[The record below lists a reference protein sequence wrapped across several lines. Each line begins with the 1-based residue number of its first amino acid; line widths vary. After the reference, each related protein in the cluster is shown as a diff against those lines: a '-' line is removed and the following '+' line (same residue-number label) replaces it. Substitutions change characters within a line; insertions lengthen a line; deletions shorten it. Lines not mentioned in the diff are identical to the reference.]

1 MDILEGDE
9 CLKKVAEILRKVGR
23 RGTDFVARYGGE
35 EFALVLPR
43 TNLPGCN
50 SLIQQ
55 VQSLFAEAKIPHKGS
70 SVNPYLTLS
79 VGSATVVPLDQLT
92 PEKLI
97 EMADQALYQAK
108 HLGRNRHVSASKVG
122 LMSHH

>member
-1 MDILEGDE
+1 LEGDE
-9 CLKKVAEILRKVGR
+9 CLKKVAAILRKVSR
-23 RGTDFVARYGGE
+23 RGTDLVARYGGE

-50 SLIQQ
+50 SLIQHL
-55 VQSLFAEAKIPHKGS
+55 QSLFTQAKIPHKGS
-70 SVNPYLTLS
+70 TVNSYLTLS
-79 VGSATVVPLDQLT
+79 IGSATVVPSDQLT

-97 EMADQALYQAK
+97 TMADQALYQAK
-108 HLGRNRHVSASKVG
+108 DLGRNRHVSASTIG